1 MVSIFRHGI
10 NKDNI
15 GPIAK
20 ASFEETSEM
29 FLQAA
34 RHGELDEMR
43 GVSANIM
50 CGQVGNYGTSSFQ
63 TYIDNDKMF
72 ELYDSMKLDEQE
84 EDVDDINVED
94 MLENIEH
101 DVNDE
106 DICSISNL
114 KMKTELNH
122 SITNNI
128 IIQEKDNEYE
138 LDI

>member
-1 MVSIFRHGI
+1 
-10 NKDNI
+10 
-15 GPIAK
+15 
-20 ASFEETSEM
+20 M

-63 TYIDNDKMF
+63 TYVDNDKMF
-72 ELYDSMKLDEQE
+72 ELYKQMDYPEEENE
-84 EDVDDINVED
+84 EDEIDIDKMIHNMETNETD
-94 MLENIEH
+94 K
-101 DVNDE
+101 D

-114 KMKTELNH
+114 KMKNELNQ
-122 SITNNI
+122 NMVNQI
-128 IIQEKDNEYE
+128 IIEEDNDYE